1 MIASFYIPQSVTYV
15 GDSAFNQCTGVV
27 NIEANSLP
35 SSWNTLWDSTYG
47 APLQINWGV
56 AL

>member
-15 GDSAFNQCTGVV
+15 GESAFNQCIGVV
-27 NIEANSLP
+27 NIEAPSLP
-35 SSWNTLWDSTYG
+35 SSWNTSWNGTYG